1 MAKKKSLKAKLT
13 RISRS
18 KKKTDRPSY
27 QRLIGIESK
36 IEYHPFLEDWG
47 KDYQSLLRRAL
58 NDRQKGLSEDEI
70 EKNYQTQ
77 FDIQWAWA
85 DSLATNA
92 SSVFD
97 QLTTAKANHI
107 ELLETDLKAGFRKVR
122 EKLEVLEKAYQN
134 PTTAN
139 GRNFNKRLLGVKS
152 KLERLQ
158 RKKQELSDLKETD
171 RLHICWG
178 SKKLFKAQYHLEI
191 NGYANHEEWLEDW
204 RLHRGGNFYSIGKGS
219 VDGNNPVT
227 KIHHQAER
235 TVPREPRNQ
244 HAHQEEDDIFT
255 VTITVPR
262 CYQEIYGTKITL
274 DFVVNGR
281 RKHDLLYALESNK
294 PVTVQI
300 FRREHKENKWY
311 IHLSTYVP
319 AIPYIS
325 HQRNGCLGIDLNA
338 QSIDLVYVKRD
349 GNLHSQEG
357 KKTLFSWEIP
367 TGTTGQ
373 VEASL
378 RNIVAEI
385 VRIAETFQCPIAC
398 EDLDFSQKKATLR
411 HSPKKYNRML
421 SGFVYDKFR
430 AFLVARAEKYGI
442 EVIFKNPF
450 ATSVIGM
457 VKYMAKYG
465 LNSAFSAA
473 MVIAR
478 RALGFCER
486 IPRSYWPIIGICTE
500 SPEDG
505 LVQSWGQWGKLCKLL
520 SEQNISRHQ
529 MFEPAKVLEA
539 LQLAVSRTRR
549 GESPPSEGRKVKSAS
564 LPVVF
569 SNSQTHG
576 ESPMPQNC

>member
-1 MAKKKSLKAKLT
+1 
-13 RISRS
+13 
-18 KKKTDRPSY
+18 
-27 QRLIGIESK
+27 
-36 IEYHPFLEDWG
+36 
-47 KDYQSLLRRAL
+47 
-58 NDRQKGLSEDEI
+58 
-70 EKNYQTQ
+70 
-77 FDIQWAWA
+77 
-85 DSLATNA
+85 
-92 SSVFD
+92 
-97 QLTTAKANHI
+97 
-107 ELLETDLKAGFRKVR
+107 
-122 EKLEVLEKAYQN
+122 
-134 PTTAN
+134 
-139 GRNFNKRLLGVKS
+139 
-152 KLERLQ
+152 
-158 RKKQELSDLKETD
+158 
-171 RLHICWG
+171 
-178 SKKLFKAQYHLEI
+178 
-191 NGYANHEEWLEDW
+191 
-204 RLHRGGNFYSIGKGS
+204 
-219 VDGNNPVT
+219 
-227 KIHHQAER
+227 
-235 TVPREPRNQ
+235 
-244 HAHQEEDDIFT
+244 
-255 VTITVPR
+255 
-262 CYQEIYGTKITL
+262 
-274 DFVVNGR
+274 
-281 RKHDLLYALESNK
+281 LLYALESNK

-300 FRREHKENKWY
+300 FRREHKENQWY
-311 IHLSTYVP
+311 IHLSPYGP

-442 EVIFKNPF
+442 EVIFKNPL

-520 SEQNISRHQ
+520 SEQNIAFPKLVRYTYFSSLL
-529 MFEPAKVLEA
+529 P
-539 LQLAVSRTRR
+539 LAFCLLPKTHNFCT
-549 GESPPSEGRKVKSAS
+549 SAD
-564 LPVVF
+564 
-569 SNSQTHG
+569 
-576 ESPMPQNC
+576 